1 MLHRLG
7 QVMLLLAS
15 FLFDAE
21 LLVGD
26 VDGGRLD
33 RARSSLGGGSRRWH
47 ARIQGLEELGRST
60 GRRANA
66 DGFFYC
72 DSEKSLWA
80 KGLLQFVGTHVF
92 FSGSDDRRRGSRLLA
107 AREGSRGFIAIPLLF
122 RVFCVVWL
130 TRLLLYPIRTV
141 LFSYVYTD
149 VFLI

>member
-1 MLHRLG
+1 VLYHLG
-7 QVMLLLAS
+7 QVMLVLA
-15 FLFDAE
+15 FFFGKGAE
-21 LLVGD
+21 HAVG
-26 VDGGRLD
+26 VADGGRLD
-33 RARSSLGGGSRRWH
+33 PAPSSLGDASRRRR

-107 AREGSRGFIAIPLLF
+107 AREGSRDFIAIPFCLGSFALF
-122 RVFCVVWL
+122 G
-130 TRLLLYPIRTV
+130 
-141 LFSYVYTD
+141 
-149 VFLI
+149 